1 MGNSSDKPDTP
12 DSPDSPDNPDKPD
25 KPLEQP
31 NEKKDSSTNTSNS
44 YYTERDANYK
54 AHLSELKQISLQM
67 QSANSKYTAIS
78 KCMYIF
84 VVVLFCLACFKLHMQ
99 VKQMERDTAEKNAE
113 GVFISKERWIN
124 VCKIELYEYIE
135 TNLYILKS
143 NAAELKDPIKELYT
157 TESFLAEN
165 HDDLLTHIDYLKT
178 VRDIS
183 GKFDGMGVGS
193 VGSLREAD
201 DYWKTQSIQ
210 GLLAKLDQL
219 VKKKISYSE

>member
-12 DSPDSPDNPDKPD
+12 DEPDQPEKPE

-54 AHLSELKQISLQM
+54 AHLSELKQISVQIR
-67 QSANSKYTAIS
+67 SANSQYTAIS

-84 VVVLFCLACFKLHMQ
+84 VTVLFGLACFKLHMQ
-99 VKQMERDTAEKNAE
+99 VKQMERDIAEKNAE

-143 NAAELKDPIKELYT
+143 IAAELKDPINELYT

-165 HDDLLTHIDYLKT
+165 HVDLLTHIDYLRT
-178 VRDIS
+178 VRDRL
-183 GKFDGMGVGS
+183 GKFDRMGVE
-193 VGSLREAD
+193 SLSETH
-201 DYWKTQSIQ
+201 DYWKAQSIQ
-210 GLLAKLDQL
+210 GLLAKLEQL
-219 VKKKISYSE
+219 VKRK